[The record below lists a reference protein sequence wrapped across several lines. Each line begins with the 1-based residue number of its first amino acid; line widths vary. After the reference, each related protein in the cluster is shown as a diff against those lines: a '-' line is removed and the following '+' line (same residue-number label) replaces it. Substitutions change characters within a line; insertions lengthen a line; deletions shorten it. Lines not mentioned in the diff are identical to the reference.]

1 MVLVNDLYLGAVF
14 PGGKLAEEETKVRDG
29 KAGSQRPSFPGDQPG
44 QFPQAVS
51 VTGGSISSSID
62 TPSSL
67 SPFSSFHRDLLSTSL
82 PPCPPGSSPAL
93 AAMLRTGLGAKPGS
107 APALEG
113 RREQETETRVIIYE
127 HHNYCHCCGYPTAS
141 FTSPWMSKGISNLV

>member
-1 MVLVNDLYLGAVF
+1 M
-14 PGGKLAEEETKVRDG
+14 PGGCVSRQE
-29 KAGSQRPSFPGDQPG
+29 AGRRGDQSERRESWKPAVSFPGDQPG

-51 VTGGSISSSID
+51 VTEASISSSIY

-67 SPFSSFHRDLLSTSL
+67 SPFSLFHRDLLSTSL

-93 AAMLRTGLGAKPGS
+93 ASVLRTGFGAKPGS

-113 RREQETETRVIIYE
+113 RREQETETQVIIYE
-127 HHNYCHCCGYPTAS
+127 HHNYCHCCDYPTAS
-141 FTSPWMSKGISNLV
+141 FTSPLGCLKASLT